1 MFENDCE
8 CYGKK
13 PEKCCTDKIIIAV
26 VLVLFAFV
34 IGVIVGALTDLFAT
48 LGLAAFIIIAV
59 ALGIILLIRL
69 AIFAICCSKK
79 C

>member
-13 PEKCCTDKIIIAV
+13 PGKCCADKIIIAV

>member
-13 PEKCCTDKIIIAV
+13 PGKCCTDKIIIAV

-34 IGVIVGALTDLFAT
+34 IGVIVGALTGLFST

-69 AIFAICCSKK
+69 AIYAICCNKK